1 MPTIDRPALR
11 HTLRH
16 WSPWLLLLAAVA
28 YVVLAVM
35 TASITTG
42 IYAALFL
49 GMAGAVL
56 VWRYREFLDTRERLA
71 EQARYRERRD
81 AEHAEHLATMA
92 AFDAEREQ
100 REAERQARLDEEIRS
115 GARCPAW
122 CASCDE
128 EQRLADAETARFLRE
143 RAARHGHPSDL
154 DEDRRAGLAELNARL
169 HPGYLSPEELL
180 DDESL
185 AHLHA
190 TQGA

>member
-16 WSPWLLLLAAVA
+16 WSPWLLLVAATA

-35 TASITTG
+35 TASIVTG
-42 IYAALFL
+42 IYGCLFL

-56 VWRYREFLDTRERLA
+56 VWRYREFIDTRERLA
-71 EQARYRERRD
+71 EQASYRERRD

-92 AFDAEREQ
+92 AYDAERE
-100 REAERQARLDEEIRS
+100 RRAAQAQALLDEEIRS

-122 CASCDE
+122 CTSCDE
-128 EQRLADAETARFLRE
+128 DRRLADEQTARFLRE
-143 RAARHGHPSDL
+143 RAARHGHPDL
-154 DEDRRAGLAELNARL
+154 DEDRRAALDELNARL
-169 HPGYLSPEELL
+169 HPGHLSDEELL

-190 TQGA
+190 TQDA